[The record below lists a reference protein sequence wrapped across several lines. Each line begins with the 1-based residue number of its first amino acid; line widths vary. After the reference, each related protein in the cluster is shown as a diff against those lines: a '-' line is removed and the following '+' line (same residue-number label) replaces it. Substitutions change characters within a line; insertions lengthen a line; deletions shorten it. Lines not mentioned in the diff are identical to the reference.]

1 MVTSAKGLPA
11 VSPVVGLRS
20 YNEVAAPKATPL
32 GRHQSTT
39 PATSS
44 LNPLAAADF
53 STWLGGSSSAFFSGA
68 SVDSSIFGEGS
79 KQRTKIRCD
88 IKKDF
93 DKSIIR
99 NGTQKGANNGTH
111 KKKTKQNEK
120 KYTSDSMLIDLWLLH
135 GTDSSRSLY
144 SHGEIRMKTT
154 FARALVSRS
163 GRRARHEHSLLLLV
177 VQ

>member
-111 KKKTKQNEK
+111 KKKRNKTKKNTRQ
-120 KYTSDSMLIDLWLLH
+120 
-135 GTDSSRSLY
+135 
-144 SHGEIRMKTT
+144 IRC
-154 FARALVSRS
+154 
-163 GRRARHEHSLLLLV
+163 
-177 VQ
+177 